1 MDANDDDAND
11 DDANDDDAN
20 DDDANGEDAYH
31 ICKYTTSLVNND
43 QYCN

>member
-1 MDANDDDAND
+1 MDHNDDDAND
-11 DDANDDDAN
+11 DDDAN
-20 DDDANGEDAYH
+20 NDEDAYH